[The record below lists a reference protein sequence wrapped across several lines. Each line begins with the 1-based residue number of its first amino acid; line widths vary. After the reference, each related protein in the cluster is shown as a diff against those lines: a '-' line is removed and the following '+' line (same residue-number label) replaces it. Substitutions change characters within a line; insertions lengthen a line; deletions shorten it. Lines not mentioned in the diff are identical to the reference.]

1 MVTGN
6 DPDAALAA
14 GAPQAPVPGN
24 VYLSQQQLA
33 ALMAQMSQ
41 TNSTPTRVI
50 VKPRLGGLNSAGAWT
65 GLGSGSQGL
74 APKSATCMR
83 DFETTVVKS
92 FAAMAPIE
100 DKCQKGL
107 RDAPE
112 LLFCMSDESNANM
125 TVNSL
130 IAFEERMIH
139 GGMEGVFHIVLR
151 SGTTLNMFKEP
162 GMCTDSIVN
171 TWCSDVM
178 LNGVFDPNNTNSNS
192 LSTHSVCSYDRTNM
206 VWSGEAL
213 LSSCTEAL
221 KQDLKFN
228 VPEAERYG
236 PNLLMKL
243 LTKIYRPS
251 QSKIENL
258 KDKLKSMGIRKYPG
272 ENVTTFVQ
280 DASKLVRE
288 IKMNFTS
295 TSSIPDLTTAALSG
309 LTTATDDFLLAQ
321 VRTLRINSDVNGFG
335 GILGTFQ
342 AKDPIEAL
350 QGLDDLYR
358 ILVSQSDYSPA
369 RQTSGHKA
377 LQAKAEDALVQD
389 RNGSNSSSQF
399 KGSCWDCG
407 KSGVKKGHD
416 GCPGPDG
423 GATPNAGRRNATP
436 KHGLDEDTVLK
447 ITEAIKGKNLPER
460 SKIPDSAK
468 YDVTIDGKM
477 VAKYCRHCGRFTKGS
492 RQHYTSEHTGTRSLF
507 AYQPSPASSTPEE
520 HRPAATAALAGINIA
535 PEEHRSTHLSEVP
548 TVDTDEFM
556 SRQAVDYGFGF
567 MARAST
573 NTGTRPAF
581 LEEYDSEDS
590 DVFLDA
596 LVKEYGGQ
604 ES

>member
-1 MVTGN
+1 MS
-6 DPDAALAA
+6 DPINPAS
-14 GAPQAPVPGN
+14 GASPSVPCTSGAGN
-24 VYLSQQQLA
+24 VFLSQQQLA
-33 ALMAQMSQ
+33 DLLAQMSK
-41 TNSTPTRVI
+41 TSSNPARVLT
-50 VKPRLGGLNSAGAWT
+50 KPRVGGLNPAGAWT
-65 GLGSGSQGL
+65 GFGSGSQGKD
-74 APKSATCMR
+74 PKSATCMR

-100 DKCQKGL
+100 EKCQRGL

-139 GGMEGVFHIVLR
+139 CGMEGVFHIVSS
-151 SGTTLNMFKEP
+151 SGSTLNMFKEP
-162 GMCTDSIVN
+162 GMCTDALITAWCEDVVTMGVHDNIVN
-171 TWCSDVM
+171 
-178 LNGVFDPNNTNSNS
+178 NSR
-192 LSTHSVCSYDRTNM
+192 HPVCSYDRTNM

-228 VPEAERYG
+228 VPEDKRFG

-258 KDKLKSMGIRKYPG
+258 KDKLKNLDIRKYPG

-288 IKMNFTS
+288 IKMNFTNN
-295 TSSIPDLTTAALSG
+295 SSIPDLTTAARSG

-350 QGLDDLYR
+350 QGLDDLYH

-369 RQTSGHKA
+369 RQPSSHKA
-377 LQAKAEDALVQD
+377 LQAKTEDTLVQD
-389 RNGSNSSSQF
+389 RNGSSSSATF

-423 GATPNAGRRNATP
+423 GTNSGETNRRNANP
-436 KHGLDEDTVLK
+436 KHGLDEATVLK
-447 ITEAIKGKNLPER
+447 VNESIRGKTLPER
-460 SKIPDSAK
+460 SNIPDSAK
-468 YDVTIDGKM
+468 YDITIDGKM

-507 AYQPSPASSTPEE
+507 AYKPPASSTPEE
-520 HRPAATAALAGINIA
+520 HRPSATAALAGVA
-535 PEEHRSTHLSEVP
+535 VSPPEEH
-548 TVDTDEFM
+548 
-556 SRQAVDYGFGF
+556 
-567 MARAST
+567 
-573 NTGTRPAF
+573 
-581 LEEYDSEDS
+581 
-590 DVFLDA
+590 
-596 LVKEYGGQ
+596 
-604 ES
+604 